1 VAHDLIPPPSPAGR
15 PDPDA
20 HGPLREPAGGGSGGS
35 GGSGSSQGRGGLW
48 SGEEEATRTRGA
60 AALAAA
66 DPASASRPALDEAAA
81 VAGARHVAS
90 PYRSRFGFVIGALIG
105 IALAVVGGG
114 ILLATWHTGPNVPS
128 GWSAWKPTADDRYA
142 AARQIADHVGPR
154 YRLGDGDQLVAV
166 QAGPLEVANFPLSV
180 ALRSSPTGGNIQLLD
195 GKGVM
200 YTLNGLGPRGSI
212 ARGTP
217 SEERHLLLRR
227 EALELALYTFRYRSD
242 VDMVVA
248 LLPPPPP
255 DKSTA
260 ATTTAN
266 QQTQALFF
274 RPGDLRGELATPLA
288 TTIPKR
294 TPRPETLALNGPEAQ
309 RIDAITRPNLFL
321 ASFQLGQDSHAFL
334 VLDRPPR

>member
-1 VAHDLIPPPSPAGR
+1 MNVARRFSVAYLALAALLGVAIGTLVVLVERPAPTPPPPWSPWQPNEASRVARQQQIASHVGSQYYLSGGKR
-15 PDPDA
+15 LVRVVVRDPDA
-20 HGPLREPAGGGSGGS
+20 SPNPIR
-35 GGSGSSQGRGGLW
+35 
-48 SGEEEATRTRGA
+48 
-60 AALAAA
+60 
-66 DPASASRPALDEAAA
+66 DVA
-81 VAGARHVAS
+81 VARNLDPKQQSDVLG
-90 PYRSRFGFVIGALIG
+90 
-105 IALAVVGGG
+105 VVDSTKTAMY
-114 ILLATWHTGPNVPS
+114 ILC
-128 GWSAWKPTADDRYA
+128 
-142 AARQIADHVGPR
+142 
-154 YRLGDGDQLVAV
+154 GDGPHCAIKE
-166 QAGPLEVANFPLSV
+166 GKPSV
-180 ALRSSPTGGNIQLLD
+180 
-195 GKGVM
+195 
-200 YTLNGLGPRGSI
+200 
-212 ARGTP
+212 ARGTV
-217 SEERHLLLRR
+217 LRR
-227 EALELALYTFRYRSD
+227 EALELALYTFRYRDD

-255 DKSTA
+255 DKNTA